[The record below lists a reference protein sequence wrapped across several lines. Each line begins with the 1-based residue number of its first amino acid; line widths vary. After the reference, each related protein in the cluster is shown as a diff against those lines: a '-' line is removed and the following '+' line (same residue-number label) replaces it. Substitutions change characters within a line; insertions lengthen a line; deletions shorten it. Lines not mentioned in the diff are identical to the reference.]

1 MKDSKLYGFIRPI
14 LAILVR
20 IIYRPKIAGIENIPS
35 NGSIIFAGNH
45 TNYFDCLLL
54 AYCTKRHIHYLA
66 KDELFKGLK
75 GLFFSN
81 LGLIPVNR
89 REKSKDSLILAKK
102 YLKAGKI
109 IGIFP
114 EGTISK
120 TKDLLPFKIGA
131 VKMAKDT
138 NTKIIPFG
146 ISGKYKMFSK
156 DLKITFGKPINV
168 KEDLD
173 KENDK
178 LKSIIDNLRRS

>member
-14 LAILVR
+14 LTVLVKIL
-20 IIYRPKIAGIENIPS
+20 YRPKVIGKEYITS
-35 NGSIIFAGNH
+35 SGSIIFAGNH

-66 KDELFKGLK
+66 KDELFKGVK
-75 GLFFSN
+75 GVFFSN

-146 ISGKYKMFSK
+146 ISGKYKIFSK
-156 DLKITFGKPINV
+156 DLKITFGEPIII
-168 KEDLD
+168 KDDLD
-173 KENDK
+173 KENNK
-178 LKSIIDNLRRS
+178 LKSIIDDLRRR

>member
-14 LAILVR
+14 LTFLMKF
-20 IIYRPKIAGIENIPS
+20 IYRPKVIGKENLPKT
-35 NGSIIFAGNH
+35 GRVIFAGNH

-54 AYCTKRHIHYLA
+54 SHCTKRHVHYLA

-75 GLFFSN
+75 GVFFSN

-89 REKSKDSLILAKK
+89 REKSKDSLIIAKK
-102 YLKAGKI
+102 YLKSGKI

-120 TKDLLPFKIGA
+120 TDELLPFKIGA

-138 NTKIIPFG
+138 NTKIVPFG
-146 ISGKYKMFSK
+146 ISGKYKMFSN
-156 DLKITFGKPINV
+156 DLKITFGEPVIVNDDLEKANNKLKLII
-168 KEDLD
+168 EDL
-173 KENDK
+173 
-178 LKSIIDNLRRS
+178 RRR